1 MKTCLLN
8 MPYFFIELENF
19 LSTSYGPGFFWC
31 AQAVAFLYFDL
42 QSSATTVNTKTCF
55 GRRAVRSVLTLL
67 FVHKHAESGSTPSC
81 AGAARME
88 LSHIRLFV
96 APWTVACQGP
106 LSMGF
111 PRSEHWSELPFPSL
125 GA

>member
-1 MKTCLLN
+1 MKTCLLY
-8 MPYFFIELENF
+8 MPYFLIELENL
-19 LSTSYGPGFFWC
+19 LSTSYGPGVFWY
-31 AQAVAFLYFDL
+31 AQAIAFLYFDF
-42 QSSATTVNTKTCF
+42 QSSAMTVSTKTCF
-55 GRRAVRSVLTLL
+55 GRHTVCSFLTLL
-67 FVHKHAESGSTPSC
+67 FVHKHAESCSTPSC
-81 AGAARME
+81 AGAACME

-111 PRSEHWSELPFPSL
+111 PRSEHWSGLPFPSL